1 VRARLVC
8 SGYERVWILEDSEP
22 GDPLRPLFDLV
33 LDRSPFEEEIGFGPQ
48 RRDEAVTGRGGDRL
62 ELIYQGTRA
71 AEVVVPSYDA
81 WLPGSPP
88 ARQLGSRAARSFV
101 DRAESACVHKC
112 QWLGRLRP
120 AGRPARGSESPGIPG
135 YFGHPGASG
144 EGRIAA

>member
-81 WLPGSPP
+81 WLPGSPQP
-88 ARQLGSRAARSFV
+88 VSLAAGLRGRLFIARSPLV
-101 DRAESACVHKC
+101 STSAN
-112 QWLGRLRP
+112 
-120 AGRPARGSESPGIPG
+120 GS
-135 YFGHPGASG
+135 AV
-144 EGRIAA
+144 